1 MTEFYNTLDAVHLS
15 GAWLTIGSFDGV
27 HRGHQALV
35 RRMVEE
41 AHVSGRP
48 AVVLTFFPHPSVVL
62 GRIHNPFYL
71 SSPEERANLL
81 AGLGADVVITLEFNQ
96 AMSLLT
102 ATEFMQAIKEKLDLE
117 QLWVGSNFALGRGR
131 QGDVPALTRIG
142 DELGYQVQVVSP
154 IQVDGML
161 ISSTQIR
168 SWLAEGAVDQ
178 ARSGLG
184 RWYSV
189 GGRVVHGDGRGRTI
203 GIPTANLETWK
214 ERLLPANGV
223 YAVWGWLE
231 GERHPGVANIGV
243 RPTFEVQP
251 TLPRLEV
258 LLLDLSGDFYDQ
270 EMRVDFVAHLR
281 SEQRFSSVQALLDQI
296 ELDKKAAREIL

>member
-1 MTEFYNTLDAVHLS
+1 MTEFYNSLDAVHLS

-41 AHVSGRP
+41 AHAAGKA

-71 SSPEERANLL
+71 SSPEERASLL

-96 AMSLLT
+96 DTAALT
-102 ATEFMQAIKEKLDLE
+102 AAEFMLKVKENLALE

-131 QGDVPALTRIG
+131 QGDVPTLSLIG
-142 DELGYQVQVVSP
+142 DELGYRVQVIPPVL
-154 IQVDGML
+154 VDGSL

-168 SWLAEGAVDQ
+168 TWLAEGAVDRAQ
-178 ARSGLG
+178 IGLG

-203 GIPTANLETWK
+203 GIPTANLDIWK
-214 ERLLPANGV
+214 ERLIPANGV
-223 YAVWGWLE
+223 YAVWGWLQE
-231 GERHPGVANIGV
+231 KRYQGVANIGV
-243 RPTFEVQP
+243 RPTFETQP
-251 TLPRLEV
+251 SLPRLEV
-258 LLLDLSGDFYDQ
+258 LLLDLSDDLYGQ

-281 SEQRFSSVQALLDQI
+281 SEQRFNSVQDLLAQI
-296 ELDKKAAREIL
+296 EQDKTKARGLL